1 MADMQLADQLT
12 LIETMT
18 NVELRAELKRHGR
31 PISGNKKDL
40 LARLR
45 TALQQEYERN
55 VQASN
60 VSQAPLNTSSVSD
73 AHHDLSTAPSDL
85 SMDDQVN
92 TPEFCEGNHSF
103 NLTFVSAF
111 I

>member
-1 MADMQLADQLT
+1 MADAQLADQLT

-40 LARLR
+40 LAKLR

-55 VQASN
+55 GQASN
-60 VSQAPLNTSSVSD
+60 ASQSSLDTSSVGD
-73 AHHDLSTAPSDL
+73 VHHDLSIAPSDL
-85 SMDDQVN
+85 SMDDQVSSLA
-92 TPEFCEGNHSF
+92 FCKGNHSF
-103 NLTFVSAF
+103 HLAFLSAS

>member
-1 MADMQLADQLT
+1 MADTQLADQLT

-45 TALQQEYERN
+45 TALQQEYERT

-60 VSQAPLNTSSVSD
+60 ASQAPLDTSSVGD
-73 AHHDLSTAPSDL
+73 IQHDLSTAPSDL

-92 TPEFCEGNHSF
+92 ALGFLKEDHSF
-103 NLTFVSAF
+103 DLTFVSAF